1 MNSPVRPSVAILL
14 TLALAAP
21 SIARAQIEEGR
32 VPLRTAVT
40 ELQTFRA
47 EYADDYNKKDVAAL
61 TALFAPDAIVI
72 LRDGSVFTGQAAIRK
87 AFLTDPA
94 KMPHVVIVSDSM
106 RVYGNTAMDQGTL
119 TSHPPAGGALV
130 DRYLVVLRRG
140 MQDWK
145 IVRLAVVPV
154 AK

>member
-1 MNSPVRPSVAILL
+1 MRSPVRPAVALLL

-21 SIARAQIEEGR
+21 SVARAQIEEGR

-61 TALFAPDAIVI
+61 TALYAPDAIVI
-72 LRDGSVFTGQAAIRK
+72 MRDGSVLTGQAAIKK
-87 AFLTDPA
+87 AFMTDAA

-119 TSHPPAGGALV
+119 TSHPAAGGALV